1 MQHLECLCPVTK
13 VFLLVLEVSDISATN
28 VNFKIYVCVYA
39 NTYGIK
45 IQTWKKRKF
54 NLRFSSFS
62 EGGFK
67 KEKMPFISFHFFSQQ
82 TVILHSS
89 QVTVWEGKCQLF
101 KIKVLVV
108 FSLGCWVKI
117 LPRTISSRHLW
128 RLVPEGAWPV
138 TASTWAKYCG
148 KFILA
153 GTNTANFIL
162 TKWHPCTTPLLK
174 EAHCKMHH
182 FLFHCFQALRQ
193 SFSDWTPGT
202 NQAWQ
207 SSLLFGLL
215 PHRER
220 AELTSV
226 SANKHA

>member
-1 MQHLECLCPVTK
+1 MQHLECLCPITK

-89 QVTVWEGKCQLF
+89 QVTV
-101 KIKVLVV
+101 
-108 FSLGCWVKI
+108 
-117 LPRTISSRHLW
+117 
-128 RLVPEGAWPV
+128 
-138 TASTWAKYCG
+138 
-148 KFILA
+148 
-153 GTNTANFIL
+153 
-162 TKWHPCTTPLLK
+162 
-174 EAHCKMHH
+174 
-182 FLFHCFQALRQ
+182 
-193 SFSDWTPGT
+193 
-202 NQAWQ
+202 
-207 SSLLFGLL
+207 
-215 PHRER
+215 
-220 AELTSV
+220 
-226 SANKHA
+226 